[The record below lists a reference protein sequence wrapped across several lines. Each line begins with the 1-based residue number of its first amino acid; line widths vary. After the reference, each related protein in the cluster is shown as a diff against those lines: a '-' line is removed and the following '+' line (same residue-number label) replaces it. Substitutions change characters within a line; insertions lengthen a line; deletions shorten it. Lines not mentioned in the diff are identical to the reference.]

1 MQGLLDDKG
10 HALFSYKSCKFIGC
24 VQLRDEERISFTSQT
39 AREAL
44 GCSPSLSPGCNTD
57 NAVKIAS
64 LLMRRGGD
72 LDLRD
77 EEGCRAL
84 QVVSERAAMGSARLL
99 LNQGAALG
107 LLSVVAGL
115 LEKKKC

>member
-1 MQGLLDDKG
+1 MIGLTLDKRW
-10 HALFSYKSCKFIGC
+10 FW
-24 VQLRDEERISFTSQT
+24 QLRLRGEERISFTSQT

-44 GCSPSLSPGCNTD
+44 SCSPSLSPGCSIED
-57 NAVKIAS
+57 AVKIAS
-64 LLMRRGGD
+64 LLMRRGVD

-77 EEGCRAL
+77 EEGRTAL
-84 QVVSERAAMGSARLL
+84 QVVSERATMGPARLL
-99 LNQGAALG
+99 LNQGAAAV